1 MRRLMY
7 LWKILNVDRKE
18 LIYRVFE
25 SQCNSSHKGDWVRQV
40 DKDRENIEL
49 DLENLEISKMSK
61 TKFKTIVHKKVT
73 NLALCELNQ
82 LKDKHSKSAYLA
94 SNSFAIAPY
103 LNDSRFS
110 RRETQVLFRLRSQT
124 LDVRKNFG
132 NQFNDTLCR
141 ICNLFSETQSH
152 LVQCPV
158 IALKLK
164 LLCLG
169 PQIDEKHVFGSVDEQ
184 LKVAKVYCKILDL
197 RKEILDERD

>member
-1 MRRLMY
+1 MY

-25 SQCNSSHKGDWVRQV
+25 SQCNSSHQGDWVKQV

-49 DLENLEISKMSK
+49 DLENVEISKMSK

-73 NLALCELNQ
+73 NLALSELNQ

-94 SNSFAIAPY
+94 SNSFEIAPY

-110 RRETQVLFRLRSQT
+110 RRETQVLFSLRSQT
-124 LDVRKNFG
+124 LDVRMNFG
-132 NQFNDTLCR
+132 NQFNETLCR
-141 ICNLFSETQSH
+141 ICRLFPETQSH
-152 LVQCPV
+152 LLQCPE
-158 IALKLK
+158 IAPKLK

-169 PQIDEKHVFGSVDEQ
+169 SQIVEKHVFGSVDEQ
-184 LKVAKVYCKILDL
+184 LKVSKIYCKILEI